1 MPVETYFHDH
11 RLPATDVCTNLL
23 HKYMDS
29 NGSLFSV
36 TPDKQ
41 IFAPFVNS
49 YFHLSAFCNNYFQTV
64 QHLEK

>member
-1 MPVETYFHDH
+1 MPLSTYFHDH
-11 RLPATDVCTNLL
+11 SLTAPDICRNLL
-23 HKYMDS
+23 HKYVDS
-29 NGSLFSV
+29 TGSLFSV

-49 YFHLSAFCNNYFQTV
+49 LPHLSALCNNYFWTV